1 MLNYINGKKNISDVD
16 KDLNSLLKS
25 IKKNKKYIV
34 TKKDL
39 MLMEALI
46 SDGVEIPKKYQ
57 SLFEFGQS
65 NIPTDIQL
73 LISNNEV
80 GLVLLRLVEI
90 IGQDNLEY
98 LDPDTLYFMITSLND
113 LDIDEIRNYILL
125 KVLPLKV

>member
-25 IKKNKKYIV
+25 IKNKKYIV

>member
-1 MLNYINGKKNISDVD
+1 MAKNISDVD

-25 IKKNKKYIV
+25 LKNKIHIV

-98 LDPDTLYFMITSLND
+98 LDPDIIFYD
-113 LDIDEIRNYILL
+113 YIF
-125 KVLPLKV
+125 K